1 MAERK
6 LQWQSVEDFA
16 LEQLEFRQL
25 VEEALRQSL
34 LESNPQRVT
43 TLGMTPR
50 YRVEDAN
57 GNEISFPMT
66 LKVEI

>member
-1 MAERK
+1 MPERT

-16 LEQLEFRQL
+16 LQQLEFQQL
-25 VEEALRQSL
+25 VEEALKESL
-34 LESNPQRVT
+34 LQSNPQGVT
-43 TLGMTPR
+43 TRGMSPR

-57 GNEISFPMT
+57 GNEIAFPIT